1 MKAEATFRLHYR
13 FSPIKGVAM
22 SKVIGLTKGQIALVD
37 DEDYA
42 WLTQWQWSYHNSGY
56 ACRSER
62 TGGHSRMILMHR
74 AILGANGNVYVD
86 HINGNGLD
94 NRRSNLRI
102 ATPQQ
107 SAYNTTKPNKNGY
120 RGVTFHAGRAKPY
133 QAAIQLNGHKK
144 SLGYYATAR
153 EAAVAYDTA
162 AILHQGE
169 FAKLN
174 FGR

>member
-1 MKAEATFRLHYR
+1 
-13 FSPIKGVAM
+13 
-22 SKVIGLTKGQIALVD
+22 
-37 DEDYA
+37 
-42 WLTQWQWSYHNSGY
+42 
-56 ACRSER
+56 
-62 TGGHSRMILMHR
+62 MILMHR
-74 AILGANGNVYVD
+74 AILGASDGVYVD
-86 HINGNGLD
+86 HINGNKLD

-120 RGVTFHAGRAKPY
+120 RGVTLHAGRAKPY
-133 QAAIQLNGHKK
+133 QASIHLNGRKK

-153 EAAVAYDTA
+153 EAAAAYDA
-162 AILHQGE
+162 AALLHQGE